1 MIATKLASSQP
12 LSAKDVA
19 SLSRKS
25 SPAVLELEAE
35 FLQSLD
41 FDIVI
46 PHYMAELASNADLS
60 RETIVRV
67 EFLCQLMMVHSY
79 RIFFDR
85 GRINAMI
92 SMVEGDEEGLE
103 AEEIRKD
110 IKEMLAVKDSQIVV
124 RKFES
129 KMDVEGFLKTFL

>member
-1 MIATKLASSQP
+1 MIATKSASSQP

-25 SPAVLELEAE
+25 PSVVLELEAE
-35 FLQSLD
+35 FLQSIS

-46 PHYMAELASNADLS
+46 PHYMGEIVSSADLS
-60 RETIVRV
+60 HDTIVKV
-67 EFLCQLMMVHSY
+67 EFLCQLMMVRSY

-92 SMVEGDEEGLE
+92 RMIEGEEEGVEG
-103 AEEIRKD
+103 EEIRKD
-110 IKEMLAVKDSQIVV
+110 IKEMLAVKDSQIIVK
-124 RKFES
+124 KFES
-129 KMDVEGFLKTFL
+129 KMDVEDFLRTFL

>member
-25 SPAVLELEAE
+25 SSAVLELEAE

-41 FDIVI
+41 FDIVM
-46 PHYMAELASNADLS
+46 PHYMTELVSNADLS
-60 RETIVRV
+60 RDTIVKV

-92 SMVEGDEEGLE
+92 RMVEGDEEGL
-103 AEEIRKD
+103 
-110 IKEMLAVKDSQIVV
+110 
-124 RKFES
+124 
-129 KMDVEGFLKTFL
+129 